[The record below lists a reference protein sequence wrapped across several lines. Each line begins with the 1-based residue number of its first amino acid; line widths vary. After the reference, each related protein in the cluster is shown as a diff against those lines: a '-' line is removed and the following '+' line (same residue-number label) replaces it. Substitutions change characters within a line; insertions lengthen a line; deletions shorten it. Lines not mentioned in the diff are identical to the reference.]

1 MYRCCHSSFVVLWK
15 GNQVLRCLGHGV
27 DEKETAFSQLV
38 PGPNPIHDC
47 LHIPLLTTLSSTPF
61 INREPIAIWIL
72 KQHVVATIPSK
83 LLGTA
88 SLTTSSLNSLPDLSP
103 NRSANPHALSWGEAY
118 LINIINTLGDS
129 SDQSFSSQLDHLV
142 NLALMSR

>member
-1 MYRCCHSSFVVLWK
+1 MYQWCHSSFVVLLK

-38 PGPNPIHDC
+38 PRPIPIHDL
-47 LHIPLLTTLSSTPF
+47 LHIPLLTTLSSTLF

-88 SLTTSSLNSLPDLSP
+88 SLTASSLNSLPDLSP
-103 NRSANPHALSWGEAY
+103 NRSATPHALSWGEAY
-118 LINIINTLGDS
+118 LINILNTLGDS
-129 SDQSFSSQLDHLV
+129 SNQSFSSQLDHLV